1 MKKFILPFIVVM
13 AMMLVGCPT
22 ETNNTNNTPAQPNTD
37 PTTDGMTYWK
47 NYSYNQDHTEDVLD
61 IYRSADEVRPA
72 VMLIHGGAWIT
83 VPGFEQQL
91 GRKGME
97 QFKNFFLNN
106 GFHVVN
112 IDYRLIKFLGPD
124 GTDYNDMLDD
134 VKSAVQY
141 IKDNADTY
149 KIDTNKIIMYGYSA
163 GAHLAELY
171 SYKSTNTTN
180 DFTSP
185 IPVALCVGRAGP
197 ANFWNEKFR
206 TCDVFGGFSGAAGMS
221 SEQLAAAMK
230 IGLSLLLKDMS
241 INGIET
247 EELASVIRV
256 HLIKNLL
263 GITVEY
269 EDVTSDI
276 NTIVSKEKA
285 KEDNDSNYISPITAV
300 SPITYVS
307 SSSPRTI
314 LLHGKADT
322 LVNYSIAQEL
332 AAKLQENGV
341 KYDFITLDHSG
352 HSLDDAADTA
362 QIKEFEDKVIEVISA
377 L

>member
-22 ETNNTNNTPAQPNTD
+22 ETNNTDNAPAQPNTD
-37 PTTDGMTYWK
+37 PTTDGMTFWK
-47 NYSYNQDHTEDVLD
+47 NYSYNPDHTEDVLD
-61 IYRSADEVRPA
+61 IYRSADESRPA

-91 GRKGME
+91 GRAGME
-97 QFKNFFLNN
+97 SFKDLFLEN

-124 GTDYNDMLDD
+124 GTDYTDMLDD

-141 IKDNADTY
+141 IYDHASEYN
-149 KIDTNKIIMYGYSA
+149 IDTSKIIMYGYSA

-171 SYKSTNTTN
+171 SYKVT
-180 DFTSP
+180 DSP

-197 ANFWNEKFR
+197 ANFWNEDFR

-221 SEQLAAAMK
+221 SEQLANLMK
-230 IGLSLLLKDMS
+230 NGLALLLKDPSMS
-241 INGIET
+241 NMDNDVF
-247 EELASVIRV
+247 ASVIRV

-263 GITVEY
+263 GITEQT

-276 NTIVSKEKA
+276 NAIVNNPNFKSII
-285 KEDNDSNYISPITAV
+285 DDV
-300 SPITYVS
+300 SPITHVT

-322 LVNYSIAQEL
+322 LVNYSIAEDL
-332 AAKLQENGV
+332 AAKLKEYGV

-352 HSLDDAADTA
+352 HSLNDERDKAKLEEFDNTVLNV
-362 QIKEFEDKVIEVISA
+362 IKN

>member
-13 AMMLVGCPT
+13 AMMLIGCPT
-22 ETNNTNNTPAQPNTD
+22 ETNNTGNAPAQPNTD
-37 PTTDGMTYWK
+37 PTTDWMYFWK
-47 NYSYNQDHTEDVLD
+47 NYSYNPDHTEDVLD
-61 IYRSADEVRPA
+61 IYRSADEDRPA

-83 VPGFEQQL
+83 VEGFEQQL
-91 GRKGME
+91 GRAGME
-97 QFKNFFLNN
+97 SFKDLFLEN
-106 GFHVVN
+106 GYHVVN
-112 IDYRLIKFLGPD
+112 IDYRLIKFTGPD
-124 GTDYNDMLDD
+124 GTDYTDMLED

-141 IKDNADTY
+141 IYDHASEY
-149 KIDTNKIIMYGYSA
+149 KINTSKIVMYGYSA

-171 SYKSTNTTN
+171 SYKVT
-180 DFTSP
+180 DSP

-197 ANFWNEKFR
+197 ANFWNEDFR

-230 IGLSLLLKDMS
+230 IGLSFLLKDMS

-247 EELASVIRV
+247 AELASVIRV
-256 HLIKNLL
+256 YLIKNLL
-263 GITVEY
+263 GITAEY

-285 KEDNDSNYISPITAV
+285 KEANGNYISPITAV

-307 SSSPRTI
+307 PSSPRTI

-322 LVNYSIAQEL
+322 LVNYSIAQDLEN
-332 AAKLQENGV
+332 KLKECNV

-362 QIKEFEDKVIEVISA
+362 QIKQFEDKVIEVISA

>member
-1 MKKFILPFIVVM
+1 
-13 AMMLVGCPT
+13 
-22 ETNNTNNTPAQPNTD
+22 
-37 PTTDGMTYWK
+37 
-47 NYSYNQDHTEDVLD
+47 
-61 IYRSADEVRPA
+61 
-72 VMLIHGGAWIT
+72 
-83 VPGFEQQL
+83 
-91 GRKGME
+91 ME
-97 QFKNFFLNN
+97 SFKDLFLEN
-106 GFHVVN
+106 GYHVVN
-112 IDYRLIKFLGPD
+112 IDYRLIKFTGPD
-124 GTDYNDMLDD
+124 GIDYTDMLDD

-141 IKDNADTY
+141 IYDHASEY
-149 KIDTNKIIMYGYSA
+149 KIDTSKIVMYGYSA

-171 SYKSTNTTN
+171 SYKVT
-180 DFTSP
+180 DSP

-230 IGLSLLLKDMS
+230 IGLSVLLKDMS

-247 EELASVIRV
+247 AELASVIRV
-256 HLIKNLL
+256 YLIKNLL
-263 GITVEY
+263 GITAEY

-322 LVNYSIAQEL
+322 LVNYSIAQDLEK
-332 AAKLQENGV
+332 KLKECNV
-341 KYDFITLDHSG
+341 TYDFITLDHSG

-362 QIKEFEDKVIEVISA
+362 QIKQFEDKVLEVISA

>member
-13 AMMLVGCPT
+13 AMMLIGCPT
-22 ETNNTNNTPAQPNTD
+22 ETNNTGNTPAQPNTD
-37 PTTDGMTYWK
+37 PTTDGMYFWK

-61 IYRSADEVRPA
+61 IYRSADEDRPA

-83 VPGFEQQL
+83 VDGFEQQL
-91 GRKGME
+91 GRAGME
-97 QFKNFFLNN
+97 PFKNLFLKN

-112 IDYRLIKFLGPD
+112 IDYRLIKFMGPD
-124 GTDYNDMLDD
+124 GTNYKDMLDD

-141 IKDNADTY
+141 IYDHASEY
-149 KIDTNKIIMYGYSA
+149 KINTSKIVMYGYSA

-171 SYKSTNTTN
+171 SYKVT
-180 DFTSP
+180 DSP

-197 ANFWNEKFR
+197 ANFWNEDFR
-206 TCDVFGGFSGAAGMS
+206 TCDVFGGFSGAAGIS

-230 IGLSLLLKDMS
+230 IGLSYSLKDMS

-247 EELASVIRV
+247 AELASVIRV
-256 HLIKNLL
+256 YLIKNLL
-263 GITVEY
+263 GITEQT

-276 NTIVSKEKA
+276 NAIVNNPNFKSVI
-285 KEDNDSNYISPITAV
+285 DDV
-300 SPITYVS
+300 SPITHVT

-322 LVNYSIAQEL
+322 LVNYSIAQDLEN
-332 AAKLQENGV
+332 KLKECNV
-341 KYDFITLDHSG
+341 TYDFISLEYSG
-352 HSLDDAADTA
+352 HSLNDERDKAKLEEFDNTVLNV
-362 QIKEFEDKVIEVISA
+362 IKN

>member
-22 ETNNTNNTPAQPNTD
+22 ETNNTGNTPAQPNTD
-37 PTTDGMTYWK
+37 PTTDGMYFWK
-47 NYSYNQDHTEDVLD
+47 NYSYNPDHTEDVLD
-61 IYRSADEVRPA
+61 IYRSADEERPA

-83 VPGFEQQL
+83 VEGFEQQL
-91 GRKGME
+91 GRAGME
-97 QFKNFFLNN
+97 PFKDLFLNN

-112 IDYRLIKFLGPD
+112 IDYRLIKFMGPD

-149 KIDTNKIIMYGYSA
+149 KIDKNKIIMYGYSA

-171 SYKSTNTTN
+171 SYKVT
-180 DFTSP
+180 DSP

-221 SEQLAAAMK
+221 SEQLAAFMK
-230 IGLSLLLKDMS
+230 IGLSALLKDMS
-241 INGIET
+241 INEMKT
-247 EELASVIRV
+247 EVLASVIRV
-256 HLIKNLL
+256 YLIKNLL
-263 GITVEY
+263 GITAEY

-300 SPITYVS
+300 SPITYVT

-314 LLHGKADT
+314 LLHGKEDK
-322 LVNYSIAQEL
+322 LVDYSIAQDLENEL
-332 AAKLQENGV
+332 KKCNV

-362 QIKEFEDKVIEVISA
+362 QIKQFEDKVLEVISD

>member
-13 AMMLVGCPT
+13 AMMLISCPT

-37 PTTDGMTYWK
+37 PTTDGMYFWK

-61 IYRSADEVRPA
+61 IYRDADEYRPA

-91 GRKGME
+91 GRAGME
-97 QFKNFFLNN
+97 SFKDLFLKN
-106 GFHVVN
+106 GYHVVN
-112 IDYRLIKFLGPD
+112 IDYRLIKFMGPD
-124 GTDYNDMLDD
+124 GTNYKDMLAD
-134 VKSAVQY
+134 VQSAVQY

-149 KIDTNKIIMYGYSA
+149 KIDTSKIIMYGYSA

-171 SYKSTNTTN
+171 SYKVT
-180 DFTSP
+180 DSP

-197 ANFWNEKFR
+197 ANFWNEDFR
-206 TCDVFGGFSGAAGMS
+206 TCDVFGGFSAAAGMS
-221 SEQLAAAMK
+221 SKQLAAAMK
-230 IGLSLLLKDMS
+230 IGLSLLLKDNS
-241 INGIET
+241 INEIEDA
-247 EELASVIRV
+247 ELASVIRV

-263 GITVEY
+263 GITAEY

-276 NTIVSKEKA
+276 NTIVSNEKA
-285 KEDNDSNYISPITAV
+285 KKDKDSNYISPITAV

-322 LVNYSIAQEL
+322 LVNYSIAQDLEN
-332 AAKLQENGV
+332 KLKEYGV

-362 QIKEFEDKVIEVISA
+362 QIKQFEDKVLEVISD

>member
-1 MKKFILPFIVVM
+1 MKKFIFALLTFGVLL
-13 AMMLVGCPT
+13 LVGCPT

-37 PTTDGMTYWK
+37 PTTDGKTYWK
-47 NYSYNQDHTEDVLD
+47 NYSYNPDHTEDVLD

-91 GRKGME
+91 GRAGME
-97 QFKNFFLNN
+97 QFKDLFLDN

-124 GTDYNDMLDD
+124 GTDYNDMLAD

-141 IKDNADTY
+141 IYDHASEY
-149 KIDTNKIIMYGYSA
+149 KIDTSKIIMYGYSA

-171 SYKSTNTTN
+171 SYKVT
-180 DFTSP
+180 DSP

-206 TCDVFGGFSGAAGMS
+206 TCDVFGGFSAAAGMS
-221 SEQLAAAMK
+221 SKQLAAAMK
-230 IGLSLLLKDMS
+230 IGLSLLLKDNS
-241 INGIET
+241 INAIEDA
-247 EELASVIRV
+247 ELASVIRV

-263 GITVEY
+263 GITAEY

-276 NTIVSKEKA
+276 NTIVSNEKA
-285 KEDNDSNYISPITAV
+285 KEEDNGSNYISPITAV

-314 LLHGKADT
+314 LLHGKEDK
-322 LVNYSIAQEL
+322 LVDYSIAQDL
-332 AAKLQENGV
+332 AAKLQEFNV
-341 KYDFITLDHSG
+341 IYDFITLDHSG
-352 HSLDDAADTA
+352 HTLDNTDDTA
-362 QIKEFEDKVIEVISA
+362 QIKQFEDKVLEVISN

>member
-13 AMMLVGCPT
+13 AMMLIGCPT
-22 ETNNTNNTPAQPNTD
+22 ETNNTNNTPAQPNND
-37 PTTDGMTYWK
+37 PTTDGKTYWK
-47 NYSYNQDHTEDVLD
+47 NYSYNDDHTEDILD
-61 IYRSADEVRPA
+61 IYLSVDDVRPA

-91 GRKGME
+91 GRAGME
-97 QFKNFFLNN
+97 SFIDLFLKN
-106 GFHVVN
+106 GYHVVN
-112 IDYRLIKFLGPD
+112 IDYRLIKFLKPD
-124 GTDYNDMLDD
+124 GTDYTDMLDD

-141 IKDNADTY
+141 IYDHASEY
-149 KIDTNKIIMYGYSA
+149 KIDTSKIVMYGYSA

-171 SYKSTNTTN
+171 SYKVT
-180 DFTSP
+180 DSP

-206 TCDVFGGFSGAAGMS
+206 TCDVFGGFSAAAGMS
-221 SEQLAAAMK
+221 SKQLAAAMK
-230 IGLSLLLKDMS
+230 IGLSLLLKDNS
-241 INGIET
+241 INEIEDA
-247 EELASVIRV
+247 ELASVIRV

-263 GITVEY
+263 GITAEY

-285 KEDNDSNYISPITAV
+285 KEDNGNYISPITAV
-300 SPITYVS
+300 SPITYVT

-314 LLHGKADT
+314 LLHGKEDK
-322 LVNYSIAQEL
+322 LVDYSIAQEL
-332 AAKLQENGV
+332 AAKLQEYGV

-362 QIKEFEDKVIEVISA
+362 QIKQFEDKVIEVISA

>member
-22 ETNNTNNTPAQPNTD
+22 ETNNTDNAPAQPNTD

-72 VMLIHGGAWIT
+72 MMLIHGGAWIT

-91 GRKGME
+91 GRAGME
-97 QFKNFFLNN
+97 SFKDLFLEN
-106 GFHVVN
+106 GYHVVN
-112 IDYRLIKFLGPD
+112 IDYRLIKFMGPD
-124 GTDYNDMLDD
+124 GTDYTDMLDD

-141 IKDNADTY
+141 IYDHASEY
-149 KIDTNKIIMYGYSA
+149 KIDTSKIVMYGYSA

-171 SYKSTNTTN
+171 SYKVT
-180 DFTSP
+180 DSP

-247 EELASVIRV
+247 AELASVIRV

-263 GITVEY
+263 GITTEY

-276 NTIVSKEKA
+276 NTIVSNEKA

-314 LLHGKADT
+314 LLHGKEDK
-322 LVNYSIAQEL
+322 LVDYSIAQDLENEL
-332 AAKLQENGV
+332 KKCNV
-341 KYDFITLDHSG
+341 KYDFITLD
-352 HSLDDAADTA
+352 
-362 QIKEFEDKVIEVISA
+362 
-377 L
+377 